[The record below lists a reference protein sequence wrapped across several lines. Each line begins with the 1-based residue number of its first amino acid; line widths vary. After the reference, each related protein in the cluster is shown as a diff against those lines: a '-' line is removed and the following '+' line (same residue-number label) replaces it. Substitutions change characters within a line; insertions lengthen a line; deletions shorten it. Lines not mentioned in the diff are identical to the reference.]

1 MSKQKSLILLKMLMG
16 ILNFAILTFLAVII
30 LYTIGMVRA
39 TYTARSFL
47 NHITYLPMN
56 PVKTVIV
63 MYVALFT
70 LVAIINLR
78 QQSENSILNQTIY
91 ILEVILCGIIICCV
105 YMEYKGIIFLV
116 IADIVVLIRDKTS
129 QKVFLVI
136 MGLIYIF
143 ADYDIISLG
152 IKMVSF
158 RELLNVYT
166 VRQHMLMTGILNFFS
181 SVNAIAFIAYMIIY
195 MRSQIKEKERV
206 TILNQQL
213 AEANVQLS
221 EMNNQLKDY
230 AAMQVVYI
238 ALVTPGGTVSAD
250 VRAVSYI
257 GIPLAMLALNSYGLD
272 PASTKGVA
280 MATSFG
286 AMVGTLG
293 TVLFYGTATI
303 NLVWQHI
310 GWRAVEKGEFKKL
323 YLVDMVLPWISHLIC
338 SFIPTVVMCKLGVP
352 VVETIKAT
360 LPMDGLAMKTLFTVG
375 SMLPCVGIAIL
386 LKQVV
391 NKVTDFVPF
400 FVGFTL
406 AAGVGLNL
414 VSVTVVAGM
423 FAIIHYNIKM
433 VGIRAKEAA
442 LASGGSFDDDD
453 DEEEI

>member
-166 VRQHMLMTGILNFFS
+166 VRQHMLMTGILNFLS

-230 AAMQVVYI
+230 AAMQKQMGEIEERNRI
-238 ALVTPGGTVSAD
+238 AREIHDNVGHVLSRSILMTAACKTINKNDSLDPLLGNLEESLNGAMNSIRSSVHDLHDDAIDLEDAIKGLVKDFTFCPVNLTYDMSRQIPREVKYSLISITKEGLSNVMRHSNADSVDILLREHPALYQLCIEDNGTPENGIPDIQTGSDSNKSKNTSGGMGLSNIRDRAKALGGTVQITQENGFRIF
-250 VRAVSYI
+250 VT
-257 GIPLAMLALNSYGLD
+257 IP
-272 PASTKGVA
+272 K
-280 MATSFG
+280 SFS
-286 AMVGTLG
+286 
-293 TVLFYGTATI
+293 
-303 NLVWQHI
+303 N
-310 GWRAVEKGEFKKL
+310 
-323 YLVDMVLPWISHLIC
+323 
-338 SFIPTVVMCKLGVP
+338 
-352 VVETIKAT
+352 
-360 LPMDGLAMKTLFTVG
+360 
-375 SMLPCVGIAIL
+375 
-386 LKQVV
+386 
-391 NKVTDFVPF
+391 
-400 FVGFTL
+400 
-406 AAGVGLNL
+406 
-414 VSVTVVAGM
+414 
-423 FAIIHYNIKM
+423 
-433 VGIRAKEAA
+433 
-442 LASGGSFDDDD
+442 
-453 DEEEI
+453 